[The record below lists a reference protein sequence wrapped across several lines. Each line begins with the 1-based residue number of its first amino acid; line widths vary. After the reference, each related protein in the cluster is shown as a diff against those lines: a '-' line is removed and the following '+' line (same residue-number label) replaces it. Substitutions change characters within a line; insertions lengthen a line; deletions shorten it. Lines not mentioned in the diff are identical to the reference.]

1 MNNKSHCA
9 TGVFEA
15 SCLLGA
21 CWEYGLLEIL
31 LVCLASLKFCC
42 NLVVVDNDVIWRSFL
57 IIQRYSSCI
66 RIYLFAAS
74 SATFKSQVA
83 IPATAAFRSNEN
95 RWSVPILASIISIE
109 SCIRSQH
116 ASYRCYR
123 SYFLYTEWHCKKFT
137 KKIFTCTRAC
147 LPVILIYRYAFNSK
161 RLDDYLMI
169 LQQWWS
175 RTFHFYVILQFIVDV
190 VVRKCIKDKFLI

>member
-42 NLVVVDNDVIWRSFL
+42 NLVVVDNDVIWRSISRLDFSFL

-74 SATFKSQVA
+74 PATFKSQVA

-95 RWSVPILASIISIE
+95 RSSVPILASIISIE

-116 ASYRCYR
+116 ASYRCLIFCTLGGVVK
-123 SYFLYTEWHCKKFT
+123 SLPKK
-137 KKIFTCTRAC
+137 
-147 LPVILIYRYAFNSK
+147 
-161 RLDDYLMI
+161 YL
-169 LQQWWS
+169 L
-175 RTFHFYVILQFIVDV
+175 
-190 VVRKCIKDKFLI
+190 VRVHVHR